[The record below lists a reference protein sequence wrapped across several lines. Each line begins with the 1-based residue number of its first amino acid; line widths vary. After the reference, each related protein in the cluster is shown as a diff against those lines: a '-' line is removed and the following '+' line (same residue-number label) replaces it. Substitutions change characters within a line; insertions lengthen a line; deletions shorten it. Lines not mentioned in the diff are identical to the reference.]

1 MSQAFDSRAKNMN
14 NRLDKVIQA
23 ETLASSSVSSPDN
36 HSRTEEKTKME
47 PHDISI
53 LERRVFALETFL
65 GSSSNTLNV
74 EAAGTQHGGQGSQ
87 EDSGTISASGTFPLI
102 DNISRCCHII
112 FLLLQVFICSFICFQ
127 TRTVLLSNYR
137 LFLQQ
142 SVAL

>member
-74 EAAGTQHGGQGSQ
+74 EAAGAQHGGLGSQ

-102 DNISRCCHII
+102 DNISR
-112 FLLLQVFICSFICFQ
+112 
-127 TRTVLLSNYR
+127 
-137 LFLQQ
+137 
-142 SVAL
+142 